1 MEYDRLPLIDDW
13 SAEFVKILSVS
24 VLEHGVILVGM
35 VTGNDSE
42 LEHTNGLKYFCLII
56 IFVVQKINVKIS
68 QKDYI
73 LIFKREFN

>member
-13 SAEFVKILSVS
+13 SAEFVKILSIS

-42 LEHTNGLKYFCLII
+42 LEHKWSKIFLSNYHFC
-56 IFVVQKINVKIS
+56 S
-68 QKDYI
+68 AKDQC
-73 LIFKREFN
+73 